1 MCLSEVGTM
10 RRMAHE
16 DEDRTGAPTNE
27 RPETGPPGL
36 TDGEA
41 VVLELERGF
50 WKYPGAKEATIYDRL
65 RWTPTRYYQ
74 VLNALIDT
82 PAALA
87 ADPVTVNRLRR
98 IRAKRQGQRMAPRH
112 GSA

>member
-1 MCLSEVGTM
+1 MP
-10 RRMAHE
+10 RMAR
-16 DEDRTGAPTNE
+16 DDKDPGAATNE

-36 TDGEA
+36 TDAEA
-41 VVLELERGF
+41 AILELERGF
-50 WKYPGAKEATIYDRL
+50 WKYPGAKEATIHDRFG
-65 RWTPTRYYQ
+65 WTPTRYYQ

-98 IRAKRQGQRMAPRH
+98 IRDKRQGQRTAPRH